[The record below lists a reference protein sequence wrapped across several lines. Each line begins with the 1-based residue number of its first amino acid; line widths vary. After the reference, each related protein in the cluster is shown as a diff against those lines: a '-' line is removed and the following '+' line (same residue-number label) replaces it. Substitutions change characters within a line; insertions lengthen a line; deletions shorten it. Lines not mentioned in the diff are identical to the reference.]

1 MSTYLISGASGYI
14 GSRLTEHLIHADK
27 ENRVIALV
35 RNAEKARA
43 LLPELAEIWQAD
55 LTDRRDMAAL
65 KADCD
70 YIIHCASVTRSTEM
84 IVHPVEVIE
93 SIVNT
98 TQNVLDLARRCGVS
112 SMVNLSSMEVYGNID
127 CSDGHRVLEEELG
140 DMDILHVRSC
150 YPMGKRMAETICRS
164 YWDEYK
170 VPVKTARLAQTFGRG
185 ILPTDNRVFAQ
196 FVRAAKEGKDIVLHT
211 KGDSMGNY
219 CGIDDAVRGIMTI
232 LHHGTDGES
241 YNVVNEKNTM
251 TIREMAEL
259 VAKKL
264 AKGRIKIVYQI
275 PDRNIYGDGV
285 YTGLRLSGE
294 KLARLGWIPE
304 ESLEDMYWD
313 LWESYKKIHRKN

>member
-1 MSTYLISGASGYI
+1 LITGASGYI

-275 PDRNIYGDGV
+275 PDRNIYGYGV